1 MNISPNFINNY
12 KFNEGSILNQ
22 QDDNINTNSFT
33 TGTYPI
39 NKLIYNNKG
48 GNQLKLLE
56 NYGIPAGLVLSRSK
70 IINEQHGGRK
80 SQSEK
85 MDTDSIPMALT
96 DKIHDT
102 LFALISVNPNG
113 RSSNTKTKK
122 QKK

>member
-12 KFNEGSILNQ
+12 KFNGGSILNQ
-22 QDDNINTNSFT
+22 LDDNINTNIFT

-39 NKLIYNNKG
+39 NKLIYKNKG
-48 GNQLKLLE
+48 GNQLKVLE

-85 MDTDSIPMALT
+85 MDIDSIPMVLT
-96 DKIHDT
+96 DKMHDN
-102 LFALISVNPNG
+102 LFNLISVNPNG
-113 RSSNTKTKK
+113 MSSNTKTKK